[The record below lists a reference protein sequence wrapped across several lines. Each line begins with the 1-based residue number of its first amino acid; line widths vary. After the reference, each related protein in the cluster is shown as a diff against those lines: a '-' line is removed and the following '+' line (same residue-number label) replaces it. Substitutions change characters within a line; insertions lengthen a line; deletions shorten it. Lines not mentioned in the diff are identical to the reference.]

1 VDDSSDCIIKGN
13 LVKTPSSPIFDSR
26 LVGTVSAVSDNTR
39 HRSLRRPVITS
50 HRKAITPPD
59 NPTENTPPSRAI
71 SSQSPSN
78 MPSSLP
84 TILENS
90 ESQYIPVND
99 VSSLPSTSPS
109 STSPLSPKQI
119 QEILQTVTK
128 QLTTHGRITLNF
140 YISGTG
146 MGNCYK
152 YGIGTTNFVQF
163 SNRLKLDYNPALM
176 TRVYFMVP

>member
-1 VDDSSDCIIKGN
+1 VSLNIYQLMMY
-13 LVKTPSSPIFDSR
+13 LVF
-26 LVGTVSAVSDNTR
+26 
-39 HRSLRRPVITS
+39 
-50 HRKAITPPD
+50 
-59 NPTENTPPSRAI
+59 
-71 SSQSPSN
+71 
-78 MPSSLP
+78 
-84 TILENS
+84 
-90 ESQYIPVND
+90 
-99 VSSLPSTSPS
+99 
-109 STSPLSPKQI
+109 
-119 QEILQTVTK
+119 ILQTVTK